1 MKPSQCTDIKLKER
15 KKMKDEPKT
24 MSQIEAEITE
34 IEEVINSIEERI
46 TGLNARFSHILRKV
60 PDPLPI
66 GKSATEETE
75 GEIVPLAHTLRLF
88 KKRLCF
94 INADIL
100 DILNRCEL

>member
-1 MKPSQCTDIKLKER
+1 
-15 KKMKDEPKT
+15 MKDEPKT

-34 IEEVINSIEERI
+34 IDEVINSMEERI

-60 PDPLPI
+60 PDPMPAE
-66 GKSATEETE
+66 KSATTGKTEE
-75 GEIVPLAHTLRLF
+75 EIVPLAHTLRLF